1 MVEIEKIR
9 TEKHMATNSPYLSDM
24 LLQIDIDTAFVTDF
38 LQSNRE
44 LWGGEN
50 SLEGCVVLNI
60 GISSATT
67 LNIKQ
72 SLIGLKGVLLL

>member
-9 TEKHMATNSPYLSDM
+9 AEKHMATNSSYLSDM
-24 LLQIDIDTAFVTDF
+24 LLQIDIDATFVTDF
-38 LQSNRE
+38 LQSNRK

-50 SLEGCVVLNI
+50 GLQGCVVLNI

-67 LNIKQ
+67 LNEK
-72 SLIGLKGVLLL
+72 